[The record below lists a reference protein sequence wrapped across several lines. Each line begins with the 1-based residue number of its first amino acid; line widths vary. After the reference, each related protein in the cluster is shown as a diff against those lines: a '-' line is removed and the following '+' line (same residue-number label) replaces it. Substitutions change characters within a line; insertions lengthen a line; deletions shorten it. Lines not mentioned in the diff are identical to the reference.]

1 MKHEGIPISAERV
14 CAHKIY
20 LINFRTELHKDPGI
34 PNLCPFKEEM
44 LAKIE
49 AKREEN
55 ERQKEAAKAKRKQ
68 LVQKKRAKSLQDLVQ
83 QSKERQEQYDSQRS
97 VFQSEEGP
105 SSDVRGGYSFPLFS
119 I

>member
-1 MKHEGIPISAERV
+1 
-14 CAHKIY
+14 
-20 LINFRTELHKDPGI
+20 
-34 PNLCPFKEEM
+34 M